1 MWKAGRKS
9 RTKNPYGKKRKKS
22 NLENLR
28 GRSTPARSDEG
39 DSDRPSVV
47 GDDALVN
54 VGLAPPPTAH
64 NASGSG
70 RIRLDTAM
78 LHPSQVA
85 EVRQNAENKLH
96 DLSSTGA
103 TQRKCSLLGDP
114 DNAAATPL
122 DETRFVI
129 VSLTQLNELMR
140 AVKCKLCSG
149 DVEIGK
155 EDREYGLAVKLVLK
169 CANCSDVSTAWSSP
183 RVDGESKAKPFA
195 INVLGARAM
204 QSTGKQQTAFNDV
217 FSSMNISSRGLHN
230 KTWQS
235 YVKTKLTPA
244 AVRASRKVTADCARS
259 VRQLYAELDL
269 ANPGNIAVSYDGSW
283 MTRGHS
289 SHIGVGTVIELFTGL
304 VLDYVVLSNFCAG
317 CERAPKESDPAY
329 EEWKAKHLCQRNTT
343 KKAGEME
350 VEAALILFQR
360 SWERHKLRYTT
371 VVSDGDCR
379 TYLALRDADVYGFIK
394 ILKEECVNHV
404 QKRMGTQL
412 RNLPKQR
419 PAGSESLS
427 GRGRLTGDLI
437 NKLTSYYGWAIKSHK
452 GDVPAMHKAV
462 MATYYH
468 VTSNDAVSNHSL
480 CPTGPDSP
488 KGSQPP
494 STATTCPPHVCE
506 ALLPVYERLAD
517 HKLLERCQ
525 RGKTQ
530 NSNES
535 LHSVIWSLAPKERH
549 ASLHSVEAAV
559 AEAVMRFNA
568 GSQLASSKILQEL
581 NMTVGTLSSTRMA
594 EKDRRRTKDSSRRRT
609 SAENV
614 QRTLKKRHLGGASS
628 QDDYAAGA
636 Y

>member
-1 MWKAGRKS
+1 MWKSAR
-9 RTKNPYGKKRKKS
+9 RTG
-22 NLENLR
+22 
-28 GRSTPARSDEG
+28 
-39 DSDRPSVV
+39 
-47 GDDALVN
+47 
-54 VGLAPPPTAH
+54 
-64 NASGSG
+64 
-70 RIRLDTAM
+70 M
-78 LHPSQVA
+78 
-85 EVRQNAENKLH
+85 
-96 DLSSTGA
+96 
-103 TQRKCSLLGDP
+103 
-114 DNAAATPL
+114 
-122 DETRFVI
+122 
-129 VSLTQLNELMR
+129 
-140 AVKCKLCSG
+140 
-149 DVEIGK
+149 
-155 EDREYGLAVKLVLK
+155 LK
-169 CANCSDVSTAWSSP
+169 CANCGDVSTAWSSP

-195 INVLGARAM
+195 NNVLGARAM
-204 QSTGKQQTAFNDV
+204 QSTGKQQMAFNDV
-217 FSSMNISSRGLHN
+217 FSSMNISSSRGLRN

-244 AVRASRKVTADCARS
+244 AVRASQK
-259 VRQLYAELDL
+259 
-269 ANPGNIAVSYDGSW
+269 
-283 MTRGHS
+283 
-289 SHIGVGTVIELFTGL
+289 
-304 VLDYVVLSNFCAG
+304 
-317 CERAPKESDPAY
+317 RAPKDSDPAY

-350 VEAALILFQR
+350 R
-360 SWERHKLRYTT
+360 SWECHKLRYTT

-379 TYLALRDADVYGFIK
+379 TYLALRDADGYGFIK
-394 ILKEECVNHV
+394 IPKEECVNHV

-419 PAGSESLS
+419 PAAGSESLS

-468 VTSNDAVSNHSL
+468 AK
-480 CPTGPDSP
+480 GEAAP
-488 KGSQPP
+488 KHRYNL
-494 STATTCPPHVCE
+494 PPHVCE

-568 GSQLASSKILQEL
+568 GSQVASSKILQEL
-581 NMTVGTLSSTRMA
+581 NMTVGALSSTRMA

-628 QDDYAAGA
+628 QDDYAVGA